1 MFKAD
6 WICIIKRVMYV
17 SVVVL
22 VPGVTKLVVVVT
34 SEVVGDALFM
44 SDGEVVKVGPL
55 FDILVGVVILMSVSF
70 VIPFILLLIVLF
82 SLEMAVVMVTF
93 GAFSRFVLLQ
103 RFTEFFLLQLLAL
116 LQVAEREPD
125 FVSRIILVVMFMVDI
140 FDKLTTSNILEY
152 I

>member
-1 MFKAD
+1 
-6 WICIIKRVMYV
+6 MYV

-55 FDILVGVVILMSVSF
+55 FDILVSVVILMSVSF
-70 VIPFILLLIVLF
+70 VIPFNLLLTLVLF

-152 I
+152 IYNIIYK